1 MLLFYLQ
8 CECSYDVLILIMYFI
23 SYMYNITLTDLP
35 WSGWNKYITDTQSE
49 PADDPIFNDVNTI
62 TFNYVYIYTCH
73 VCTCIY
79 IQMYM
84 LEVNIMVI

>member
-1 MLLFYLQ
+1 MYIYILLFYVQ
-8 CECSYDVLILIMYFI
+8 CERSYDILILLYILLVI
-23 SYMYNITLTDLP
+23 HVHITLTDLP

-73 VCTCIY
+73 FCTRIY
-79 IQMYM
+79 I
-84 LEVNIMVI
+84 